1 MINLLKKEMPPFMV
15 LLAFFFISILVL
27 LAYLSHTQHQLKQKN
42 SYFKVTLQEALKL
55 GIDKDSLKH
64 KLAKSDTL
72 K

>member
-1 MINLLKKEMPPFMV
+1 
-15 LLAFFFISILVL
+15 VL
-27 LAYLSHTQHQLKQKN
+27 LAYLSYTQHQLKQKD

-55 GIDKDSLKH
+55 GVNKDSLKH